1 MGKRGSLTGIATAIG
16 LAIAYWVVNA
26 YVRRP
31 GQRELPAHAAGGLV
45 AGPALR
51 PRRSLS
57 AAAYAYLTQVRI
69 ETACLPRSGRCSPI
83 CAAIAATLSGA
94 DWSVVISNVIWIF
107 FPQVIR
113 VAIDDLNQG
122 VTRQKILLYAGL
134 LVAIS
139 AAKGVFLFLTRWII
153 IGISREIEFDLRN
166 DLFRHLE
173 RQPAAYFQQH
183 RTGDIMARMT
193 NDLNAVRMLLG
204 PAIMYSANTV
214 LFSVG
219 ALVFPAPHQPLADPG
234 GAGPAAPGQHPG
246 AGHGAQ
252 DS

>member
-1 MGKRGSLTGIATAIG
+1 MLATLRPLLPYLRRYRRDFVWGG
-16 LAIAYWVVNA
+16 LA
-26 YVRRP
+26 
-31 GQRELPAHAAGGLV
+31 
-45 AGPALR
+45 
-51 PRRSLS
+51 
-57 AAAYAYLTQVRI
+57 
-69 ETACLPRSGRCSPI
+69 
-83 CAAIAATLSGA
+83 
-94 DWSVVISNVIWIF
+94 VVISNAIWIF

-113 VAIDDLNQG
+113 IAIDDLNQG
-122 VTRQKILLYAGL
+122 VTRRKIFLYAGL

-214 LFSVG
+214 LYTAG
-219 ALVFPAPHQPLADPG
+219 ALAFMIKMSPKLTLLTFLPLPVA
-234 GAGPAAPGQHPG
+234 
-246 AGHGAQ
+246 
-252 DS
+252 SI